1 MIGPSAES
9 TVILIP
15 VKGFRAAKQRL
26 AAVLTAEERLEL
38 ARTMLEDVL
47 GALAD
52 CVNCPPVNV
61 ITSDS
66 EVQKVAA
73 RFGCGV
79 ISDGGATSE
88 TEAVAVATQACVDR
102 SATGILVVPGDI
114 PLVEAGE
121 VRAVLEALPEHSKA
135 PAAVLVPARDGRG
148 TNAALLRP
156 PGLIDLRFGNDSFEP
171 HLRAVK
177 EKSQFVNVLR
187 FPGIGLDIDNPADL
201 AALLGVQSRTASQKL
216 LRSWKM
222 PERLQAGADEE
233 RAQVRRMT
241 P

>member
-1 MIGPSAES
+1 MKIGPAAGSI
-9 TVILIP
+9 VILIP
-15 VKGFRAAKQRL
+15 VKGFGAAKQRL
-26 AAVLTAEERLEL
+26 APVLTGEERSAL

-52 CVNCPPVNV
+52 GVDCPPVNV

-66 EVQKVAA
+66 EAQQVAM

-88 TEAVAVATQACVDR
+88 TEAVAIATQACVDR
-102 SATGILVVPGDI
+102 SATAILVAPGDI
-114 PLVEAGE
+114 PLVEGHE
-121 VRAVLEALPEHSKA
+121 IRALLEALPERSKA
-135 PAAVLVPARDGRG
+135 PAAVLVPAHDGRG

-156 PGLIDLRFGNDSFEP
+156 PGLIGLRFGNDSFEP

-177 EKSQFVNVLR
+177 AKTEFVKVLR

-201 AALLGVQSRTASQKL
+201 VALLGVETRSRSQKL
-216 LRSWKM
+216 LQGWKVS
-222 PERLQAGADEE
+222 ERLLAGAGEAWSQIGE
-233 RAQVRRMT
+233 
-241 P
+241 